1 MSSTAEKT
9 DPQLWDQVKQDVTDG
24 DKGGKPGQ
32 WSARKAQYAVQEYK
46 KRGGGY
52 EGRKSADNPLRDWA
66 REDWGTESGKPSGEA
81 GESGICPS
89 GPVSRL
95 AMKSTRAPPT
105 RSAPIPD
112 AASSIPGR
120 QAMSLARPAVSVSL
134 R

>member
-52 EGRKSADNPLRDWA
+52 EGSKSADNQ
-66 REDWGTESGKPSGEA
+66 S
-81 GESGICPS
+81 
-89 GPVSRL
+89 SRMGSRRL
-95 AMKSTRAPPT
+95 GYR
-105 RSAPIPD
+105 I
-112 AASSIPGR
+112 R
-120 QAMSLARPAVSVSL
+120 QAFG
-134 R
+134 